1 MQAKDIRDED
11 PETAGEKE
19 ETCRSQFVLRQEV
32 TWLQKRG
39 EPKIENHVSLKGLH
53 SPGGLVALSPLLIIN
68 LLFP

>member
-11 PETAGEKE
+11 PETTGDKE
-19 ETCRSQFVLRQEV
+19 ETCRSQLVLRQEV
-32 TWLQKRG
+32 TRPQKQG
-39 EPKIENHVSLKGLH
+39 EPEIENHLSLKGLH